1 VLESLEQELDSCQI
15 VDAFRL
21 RRKLQEIV
29 KCSTAGFTDN
39 KAVASL
45 TESIKISQKK
55 CQVRNSSIPA
65 HINFPDQLP
74 VSAKADEIAKLLS
87 DHQVLVVA
95 GDTGSGKTTQI
106 PKMCLAAGLG
116 RRGLIGHTQP
126 RRLAAVSVADRI
138 AEELGVQVGQGVGY
152 QVRFNEKVSPST
164 FLKLMTDGI
173 LLAEIQQDKF
183 LNRYEVIIIDE
194 AHERS
199 LNIDFLLGFLKQL
212 LPKRPDLKLIITSAT
227 IDLEKFSKHF
237 NSAPIVSVSGRTF
250 PVVTEYMPLLEASKE
265 KDSASNGEFLVDGV
279 VDAVARLYS
288 EHNSA
293 AYAHND
299 VLVFLSS
306 EREIREAA
314 TAFRKRRLANT
325 EILPLYA
332 RLRHSEQVKIFKP
345 HKGRRVVLSTNVA
358 ETSLTV
364 PGIRYVV
371 DTGFAR
377 ISRYSLQSKVQRLPI
392 EAVSQ
397 ASANQRQGRCGR
409 IADGVCIRLYSE
421 TDFNSRALY
430 TDPEIR
436 RTNLASVILKMRYM
450 RLGDVDE
457 FPFLEAPAT
466 KAVNEGFKL
475 LYELNALTPARELTR
490 QGSCM
495 AKLPVDPKFARMLVV
510 AQSRSCLSEILIIVS
525 ALSTQDPRE
534 TNAENRSAANEA
546 LQKFNHPDSDFLS
559 FVNLWHEY
567 EIERQR
573 LNQSQLRKFCK
584 QNFLSYM
591 RMREWREVHRQLLLS
606 CQSLGWKI
614 NSAAAEYQAVHESII
629 SGSLNQIACKS
640 EGNEYLGNRN
650 RKFKLLSSSVL
661 SKKQSDWI
669 VTGDL
674 IETHQVF
681 ASMAAKVQPEWVENM
696 ALHLVKREYF
706 EPHWSKKRQQVMA
719 FEKVHLYGLTLLEK
733 ALITFSDVDPVAAR
747 EIFISEGLTGRQLK
761 TNLPFYSA
769 NLTFLD
775 ALAKQEDK
783 IRRPDYILSESD
795 IVRFYDE
802 CLPESVLSTRS
813 LESWFR
819 DLAQTGVFESSSET
833 RSAWSNSK
841 TKQAESKLEKGGD
854 VSPAEATQRQIKHT
868 LYIEHSQMLAESLN
882 GSAFDQFPDLA
893 TVNRNHLSINYVFD
907 PSNHRDGATIDIPQ
921 LLLSQ
926 LSQADIDWAV
936 PGNIREKCI
945 TLIKGLPKAT
955 RKNFIPVSGFI
966 DQILPLMSSA
976 DGSLTDALI
985 RNVRNLKK
993 LNLSAADFG
1002 SVEIPKH
1009 LLAKIRV
1016 LDENGLELGFGGD
1029 LAALKR
1035 DFSLDTDLGNADVSA
1050 SLHPLE
1056 CQGLTDWNIDELPKK
1071 LEIGDDLLLIRYPAL
1086 VDEGESIGVK
1096 LFTDQA
1102 EAIKANRSG
1111 LMRLLMLRSVQ
1122 QRNSIRKSGVRF
1134 LNSMALKMNGVSIID
1149 VDQLLEAAYMEAF
1162 QLEVERPETK
1172 SEFSALLDR
1181 GKSKLIP
1188 RCEELQSLLTTIV
1201 DKQFGVRKLLREK
1214 KSSTIDY
1221 AVNDITAQL
1230 SSLVFD
1236 GFLEQTPVSWLQ
1248 QFPRYLAAIEQ
1259 RLSKAPHLG
1268 PKDQE
1273 ISNEIRLHWR
1283 RYEQLRDSI
1292 EIHDNELIV
1301 QLRWML
1307 EEYRVS
1313 VFAQNLGTKVP
1324 VSSKRIQKQFELF
1337 R

>member
-1 VLESLEQELDSCQI
+1 MLESLEKELDSCQI
-15 VDAFRL
+15 VDAIRL
-21 RRKLQEIV
+21 RRKFQELV
-29 KCSTAGFTDN
+29 KKSAKNLLDN
-39 KAVASL
+39 KAVTSL
-45 TESIKISQKK
+45 TESIKLSQEK
-55 CQVRNSSIPA
+55 CLARNSSIPNQ
-65 HINFPDQLP
+65 INFPEQLP
-74 VSAKADEIAKLLS
+74 VSAKADDIAKLLS

-106 PKMCLAAGLG
+106 PKMCLAAGFG

-138 AEELGVQVGQGVGY
+138 AEELGVRVGEGVGY
-152 QVRFNEKVSPST
+152 QVRFNEKVGPST

-173 LLAEIQQDKF
+173 LLAEIQQDRF
-183 LNRYEVIIIDE
+183 LNRYEVLIIDE

-227 IDLEKFSKHF
+227 IDLEKFSTHF
-237 NSAPIVSVSGRTF
+237 NNAPIVSVSGRTF
-250 PVVTEYMPLLEASKE
+250 PVVTQYMPLIEANKE
-265 KDSASNGEFLVDGV
+265 KENSNNGDFLVDGV
-279 VDAVARLYS
+279 VDAVAKLYS
-288 EHNSA
+288 ENNSA
-293 AYAHND
+293 AYEHND
-299 VLVFLSS
+299 VLVFLAS
-306 EREIREAA
+306 EREIRETA
-314 TAFRKRRLANT
+314 TAFRKRRLENT

-332 RLRHSEQVKIFKP
+332 RLRHSEQVKIFKS

-421 TDFNSRALY
+421 SDFNSRSLY

-436 RTNLASVILKMRYM
+436 RTNLASVILKMRFM
-450 RLGDVDE
+450 RLGDVDD

-475 LYELNALTPARELTR
+475 LYELNALTPARELTA

-495 AKLPVDPKFARMLVV
+495 ARLPVDPKFARMLVV
-510 AQSRSCLSEILIIVS
+510 AESRDCLSEILIIVS

-534 TNAENRSAANEA
+534 TNAENRSAAHEA
-546 LQKFNHPDSDFLS
+546 LQRFNHPDSDFLS

-567 EIERQR
+567 EKERQN

-591 RMREWREVHRQLLLS
+591 RMREWREIHRQLLLS

-614 NSAAAEYQAVHESII
+614 NKVAAEYQSVHESII

-681 ASMAAKVQPEWVENM
+681 TSMAAKIQPEWVEHM

-719 FEKVHLYGLTLLEK
+719 YEKVHLYGLTLLEK
-733 ALITFSDVDPVAAR
+733 SLISFSDVDQVAAR
-747 EIFISEGLTGRQLK
+747 EIFISEGLAGRQLITK
-761 TNLPFYSA
+761 LPFYSA

-783 IRRPDYILSESD
+783 IRRPEFILGESD
-795 IVRFYDE
+795 IIRFFDE
-802 CLPESVLSTRS
+802 CLPSEVLSTRS

-819 DLAQTGVFESSSET
+819 GLTQDKAAKSAFETDTDISLT
-833 RSAWSNSK
+833 QSN
-841 TKQAESKLEKGGD
+841 QGL
-854 VSPAEATQRQIKHT
+854 IKNILH
-868 LYIEHSQMLAESLN
+868 IEHSQMLAENLN
-882 GSAFDQFPDLA
+882 GNAFDQFPDLT

-907 PSNHRDGATIDIPQ
+907 PTNHRDGATIDIPQ
-921 LLLSQ
+921 LLLGQ
-926 LSQADIDWAV
+926 LTQADIDWAV

-955 RKNFIPVSGFI
+955 RKNFIPVSGFV

-976 DGSLTDALI
+976 DGSLIDGLI

-993 LNLSAADFG
+993 LNLSAADFDG
-1002 SVEIPKH
+1002 VEIPKH
-1009 LLAKIRV
+1009 LLAKIKV
-1016 LDENGLELGFGGD
+1016 LDENELELGFGGD

-1035 DFSLDTDLGNADVSA
+1035 DFALDSEARSGTDNESA

-1056 CQGLTDWNIDELPKK
+1056 CQGLTDWSLDELPVT
-1071 LEIGDDLLLIRYPAL
+1071 LEVGDNLLLIRYPAL
-1086 VDEGESIGVK
+1086 VDECDSVAVR

-1102 EAIKANRSG
+1102 EAAKINRSG
-1111 LMRLLMLRSVQ
+1111 LMRLLMLRSAQ
-1122 QRNSIRKSGVRF
+1122 QRNSIRKAGVRF
-1134 LNSMALKMNGVSIID
+1134 LNSMALKMNGESIID
-1149 VDQLLEAAYMEAF
+1149 VDQLLKAAYVAAF
-1162 QLEVERPETK
+1162 QLEEERPENK
-1172 SEFSALLDR
+1172 SGFDALLER

-1188 RCEELQSLLTTIV
+1188 RSEELQRLLTGIV
-1201 DKQFGVRKLLREK
+1201 GKQFEIRKLLREK
-1214 KSSTIDY
+1214 KSPAIDY
-1221 AVNDITAQL
+1221 AVSDINDQL
-1230 SSLVFD
+1230 ANLVFD

-1268 PKDQE
+1268 AKDQE
-1273 ISNEIRLHWR
+1273 ISNEMRLHWR
-1283 RYEQLRDSI
+1283 RYTQIRDSI
-1292 EIHDNELIV
+1292 EIYDSELML

-1313 VFAQNLGTKVP
+1313 LFAQNLGTKVS
-1324 VSSKRIQKQFELF
+1324 VSAKRIQKKFELF

>member
-1 VLESLEQELDSCQI
+1 MLESLEKELDSCQI
-15 VDAFRL
+15 VDTFQL
-21 RRKLQEIV
+21 RRKFQAIV
-29 KCSTAGFTDN
+29 KSSGNNATDS
-39 KAVASL
+39 KALASL
-45 TESIKISQKK
+45 AEAISASRKK
-55 CQVRNSSIPA
+55 CELRESSIPSQ
-65 HINFPDQLP
+65 IIFPDQLP
-74 VSAKADEIAKLLS
+74 VSAKADEIATLLS

-138 AEELGVQVGQGVGY
+138 AEELGIRVGQGVGY
-152 QVRFNEKVSPST
+152 QVRFNEKVSPAT

-173 LLAEIQQDKF
+173 LLAEIQQDPF

-212 LPKRPDLKLIITSAT
+212 LPKRPDLKIIITSAT

-237 NSAPIVSVSGRTF
+237 DDAPIVSVSGRTF
-250 PVVTEYMPLLEASKE
+250 PVITEYMPLLETSKE
-265 KDSASNGEFLVDGV
+265 KESANNGDFLIDGV
-279 VDAVARLYS
+279 VEAVAKLYS
-288 EHNSA
+288 ENNSN

-299 VLVFLSS
+299 VLVFLAS

-436 RTNLASVILKMRYM
+436 RTNLASVILKMRFM

-475 LYELNALTPARELTR
+475 LYELNALTPARELTG
-490 QGSCM
+490 QGRCM
-495 AKLPVDPKFARMLVV
+495 ARLPIDPKFARMLVV
-510 AQSRSCLSEILIIVS
+510 AESRGCLSEILIIVS

-546 LQKFNHPDSDFLS
+546 LQKFNHPESDFLS
-559 FVNLWHEY
+559 FVNLWNDY
-567 EIERQR
+567 EVERQR

-584 QNFLSYM
+584 QHFLSYM
-591 RMREWREVHRQLLLS
+591 RMREWREIHRQLLLS
-606 CQSLGWKI
+606 CQSLGWKV
-614 NSAAAEYQAVHESII
+614 NKAAADYQAVHESII

-661 SKKQSDWI
+661 SKKQSAWI

-674 IETHQVF
+674 IETHQIF
-681 ASMAAKVQPEWVENM
+681 ASMAAKIQPEWVENM

-719 FEKVHLYGLTLLEK
+719 YEKVHLYGLTLLEK

-747 EIFISEGLTGRQLK
+747 EIFVSEGLAGRQLK

-775 ALAKQEDK
+775 TLAKQEDK
-783 IRRPDYILSESD
+783 IRRPDFILSESD
-795 IVRFYDE
+795 VMRFYDE
-802 CLPESVLSTRS
+802 CLPQSILSTRS
-813 LESWFR
+813 LESWYR
-819 DLAQTGVFESSSET
+819 ALKGKVEVKSVSENAAADSSYV
-833 RSAWSNSK
+833 SAEQL
-841 TKQAESKLEKGGD
+841 KQS
-854 VSPAEATQRQIKHT
+854 
-868 LYIEHSQMLAESLN
+868 LYLEHSQILSESLN
-882 GSAFDQFPDLA
+882 DNAFDQFPDLA
-893 TVNRNHLSINYVFD
+893 TVNRNRLSISYVFD

-926 LSQADIDWAV
+926 MTQADVDWAV

-955 RKNFIPVSGFI
+955 RKNFIPVSGFV
-966 DQILPLMSSA
+966 DQILPLMSAA
-976 DGSLTDALI
+976 DGSLVDGLI
-985 RNVRNLKK
+985 RNIRDLKK
-993 LNLSAADFG
+993 LNLSASDFS
-1002 SVEIPKH
+1002 SVEISKH
-1009 LLAKIRV
+1009 LEAKIRV
-1016 LDENGLELGFGGD
+1016 LDENGSEIGFGGD

-1035 DFSLDTDLGNADVSA
+1035 DFSLDTQSQNDADESVN
-1050 SLHPLE
+1050 LHPLE
-1056 CQGLTDWNIDELPKK
+1056 CQGLTDWCIDELPNK
-1071 LEIGDDLLLIRYPAL
+1071 LEVGDNLLLIRYPAL
-1086 VDEGESIGVK
+1086 VDEGESVAVR
-1096 LFTDQA
+1096 LFTDQT
-1102 EAIKANRSG
+1102 EALKANRSG

-1122 QRNSIRKSGVRF
+1122 QRNTIRKAGVRF
-1134 LNSMALKMNGVSIID
+1134 LNSMVLKMNGVSIIA
-1149 VDQLLEAAYMEAF
+1149 VDQLLEAVYTESF
-1162 QLEVERPETK
+1162 ELEVERPGCK
-1172 SEFSALLDR
+1172 SEFDALVGR

-1188 RCEELQSLLTTIV
+1188 RFEALQRLLTTIV
-1201 DKQFGVRKLLREK
+1201 DKQFEARKLVREK
-1214 KSSTIDY
+1214 NSPAIDY
-1221 AVNDITAQL
+1221 AVDDVHAQL
-1230 SSLVFD
+1230 SNLIFD
-1236 GFLEQTPVSWLQ
+1236 GFLERTPVSWLQ
-1248 QFPRYLAAIEQ
+1248 QFPRYLEAIRQ

-1273 ISNEIRLHWR
+1273 ITKEMQLHWK
-1283 RYEQLRDSI
+1283 RYAQLRDSV
-1292 EIHDNELIV
+1292 EIHDAELLV

-1313 VFAQNLGTKVP
+1313 QFAQNLGTS
-1324 VSSKRIQKQFELF
+1324 VSVSAKRIDKQFELF

>member
-1 VLESLEQELDSCQI
+1 MLESLEQELDSCQI

-21 RRKLQEIV
+21 RRKFQELV
-29 KCSTAGFTDN
+29 KNGSQNTAKS
-39 KAVASL
+39 KAVVSL
-45 TESIKISQKK
+45 AESISASQKK
-55 CQVRNSSIPA
+55 CQARDSSIPA
-65 HINFPDQLP
+65 QIIFPEQLP

-152 QVRFNEKVSPST
+152 QVRFNEKVGPST

-173 LLAEIQQDKF
+173 LLAEIQQDRF

-212 LPKRPDLKLIITSAT
+212 LPKRPDLKIIITSAT
-227 IDLEKFSKHF
+227 IDLEKFSTHF
-237 NSAPIVSVSGRTF
+237 DNAPIVSVSGRTF
-250 PVVTEYMPLLEASKE
+250 PVVTQYMPLLEANKE
-265 KDSASNGEFLVDGV
+265 KDSFSNGDFLVDGV
-279 VDAVARLYS
+279 VDAVAKLYS
-288 EHNSA
+288 ENNSA
-293 AYAHND
+293 AYEHND
-299 VLVFLSS
+299 VLVFLAS

-332 RLRHSEQVKIFKP
+332 RLRHSEQVKIFKS

-371 DTGFAR
+371 DAGFAR

-421 TDFNSRALY
+421 ADFNSRALY

-436 RTNLASVILKMRYM
+436 RTNLASVILKMRFM

-475 LYELNALTPARELTR
+475 LYELNALTPARELTA
-490 QGSCM
+490 QGNCM

-510 AQSRSCLSEILIIVS
+510 AESRGCLSEILIIVS

-567 EIERQR
+567 EKERQS

-591 RMREWREVHRQLLLS
+591 RMREWREIHRQLLLS

-614 NSAAAEYQAVHESII
+614 NKVAAEYQAVHESII

-681 ASMAAKVQPEWVENM
+681 ASMAAKIQPEWVEHM

-719 FEKVHLYGLTLLEK
+719 YEKVHLYGLTLLEK
-733 ALITFSDVDPVAAR
+733 ALIGFSDVDPIAAR
-747 EIFISEGLTGRQLK
+747 EIFVSEGLAGRQLK

-769 NLTFLD
+769 NLVFLD
-775 ALAKQEDK
+775 TLAKQEDK

-795 IVRFYDE
+795 VMRFYDE
-802 CLPESVLSTRS
+802 CLPPSILSTRS
-813 LESWFR
+813 LESWYR
-819 DLAQTGVFESSSET
+819 GLKEKEI
-833 RSAWSNSK
+833 
-841 TKQAESKLEKGGD
+841 AESTPEKKTAKSTPENTTGFSPSLVDGG
-854 VSPAEATQRQIKHT
+854 QIKQS
-868 LYIEHSQMLAESLN
+868 LYLEHSQMLAESLN
-882 GSAFDQFPDLA
+882 ASAFDQFPDLA
-893 TVNRNHLSINYVFD
+893 TVNRNRLSINYVFD

-926 LSQADIDWAV
+926 LTQADIDWAV

-955 RKNFIPVSGFI
+955 RKNFIPVSGFV
-966 DQILPLMSSA
+966 DQILPLMSAA
-976 DGSLTDALI
+976 DGSLIDGLI

-1002 SVEIPKH
+1002 SVEISKH
-1009 LLAKIRV
+1009 LQAKIRV
-1016 LDENGLELGFGGD
+1016 LDENGLEIGFGGD
-1029 LAALKR
+1029 LASLKR
-1035 DFSLDTDLGNADVSA
+1035 DFSLDTEVHNSNDESI

-1056 CQGLTDWNIDELPKK
+1056 CQGLTDWSIDELPQK
-1071 LEIGDDLLLIRYPAL
+1071 LEVGENLLLIRYPGL
-1086 VDEGESIGVK
+1086 VDEGESVAVR
-1096 LFTDQA
+1096 LFTDQT
-1102 EAIKANRSG
+1102 ESIKANRSG

-1122 QRNSIRKSGVRF
+1122 QRNSIRKAGVRF
-1134 LNSMALKMNGVSIID
+1134 LNSMVLKMNGDSIID
-1149 VDQLLEAAYMEAF
+1149 VDQLLEAAYMVAF
-1162 QLEVERPETK
+1162 QLEVERPGSK
-1172 SEFSALLDR
+1172 PEFDALLES

-1188 RCEELQSLLTTIV
+1188 RAEELQRLLTAIV
-1201 DKQFGVRKLLREK
+1201 DKQFGVRKLLREN
-1214 KSSTIDY
+1214 KSPAIDY
-1221 AVNDITAQL
+1221 AVNDINSQL
-1230 SSLVFD
+1230 SNLVFD
-1236 GFLEQTPVSWLQ
+1236 GFLERTPVSWLQ
-1248 QFPRYLAAIEQ
+1248 QFPRYLEAIEQ

-1268 PKDQE
+1268 PKDHEMAKEMQ
-1273 ISNEIRLHWR
+1273 LHWK
-1283 RYEQLRDSI
+1283 RYTQLRDSI
-1292 EIHDNELIV
+1292 EVHDTTLLA

-1313 VFAQNLGTKVP
+1313 LFAQNLGTKVS
-1324 VSSKRIQKQFELF
+1324 VSAKRIQKQFELF